1 MNSNPKIAVI
11 IPVYNREKL
20 LSYTLNSI
28 LEQTFSDWECILVD
42 DGSTDDS
49 LSVLKQYQQKDQRFK
64 VFSRPKELKK
74 GANSCRNYGFLQTV
88 ASHIK
93 WFDSDDIMLPH
104 HLEIAFTTLMENNLD
119 FVVTDSM
126 NFNHD
131 TGYLLGKPYEF
142 DKTEAVISAKNL
154 AFNQLGWITDD
165 FLGTRQIVEKIKFN
179 EYIIDGDEYNF
190 FIKLTHQPFKA
201 LFIDKILTHRR
212 IHENSVTLK
221 NQEDKNKYLLI
232 MATLK
237 FQTAN
242 DLVFF
247 NNYKLIRWFLSGY
260 MQYAFSLANKRKEV
274 PYLKPAFKLIW
285 KYFSFVKACAF
296 IIALNTE
303 KYFNKG
309 YRILKYART

>member
-1 MNSNPKIAVI
+1 MNSNPKIAII

-20 LSYTLNSI
+20 LSDTLNSI

-49 LSVLKQYQQKDQRFK
+49 LSVLKKYQQKDQRFK

-74 GANSCRNYGFLQTV
+74 GANTCRNYGFLQTV

-93 WFDSDDIMLPH
+93 WFDSDDIMLPG
-104 HLEIAFTTLMENNLD
+104 HLEIAFITLKENNLD
-119 FVVTDSM
+119 FVVSDTI

-131 TGYLLGKPYEF
+131 SGDFLEKPYNF
-142 DKTEAVISAKNL
+142 DKKEALINAKNFAL
-154 AFNQLGWITDD
+154 HQTCWITDD

-179 EYIIDGDEYNF
+179 EYIVDGDEYNF
-190 FIKLTHQPFKA
+190 FIKLMQQPFKA
-201 LFIDKILTHRR
+201 LFIDEILTHRR

-221 NQEDKNKYLLI
+221 NQEDKNKYLAI
-232 MATLK
+232 IATLK

-242 DLVFF
+242 DLVVF
-247 NNYKLIRWFLSGY
+247 NNKELIRWFLSGY
-260 MQYAFSLANKRKEV
+260 MYHAFLLISNKKEV
-274 PYLKPAFKLIW
+274 PFYKPAFKLIW
-285 KYFSFVKACAF
+285 RYFSFIKACAF
-296 IIALNTE
+296 LIALNTQ

-309 YRILKYART
+309 YRILKYARA